1 LVFSGILLFSSSSF
15 LEMKTRNQK
24 GHCTFLALTCVEETF
39 LKINKKEKEEKG
51 RDERTKG
58 EEKKRIPEILV
69 DPMGFFFFLS
79 VGLHLNVLN
88 L

>member
-1 LVFSGILLFSSSSF
+1 
-15 LEMKTRNQK
+15 MKTRNQK
-24 GHCTFLALTCVEETF
+24 GHCTFLPRLTCVEETF
-39 LKINKKEKEEKG
+39 LKINKEKKEKG